1 LTAANNDGHAA
12 ESKPQYGLTRIYQAA
27 DRTTVFSMVN
37 RAGRCDVMSARDR
50 ISAGRQGGPRMSY
63 PPQQPE
69 PEPYG
74 AGQHPPG
81 EYPGAQFPPGQYSPG
96 GQFPPGQYP
105 PGGQLPPGQY
115 PPVGQLP
122 PGQYPPGGQLPPGQY
137 PPPGYQQP
145 GYQAVRPGRPGLLV
159 SGVLLGV
166 LAVAA
171 LGIALALG
179 HAASACSSDI
189 GQLAQAFDQ
198 QAAGDCSAASTARTV
213 LEIAAPVLAIAC
225 VAVIVGYRRR

>member
-1 LTAANNDGHAA
+1 
-12 ESKPQYGLTRIYQAA
+12 
-27 DRTTVFSMVN
+27 
-37 RAGRCDVMSARDR
+37 
-50 ISAGRQGGPRMSY
+50 MSY

-81 EYPGAQFPPGQYSPG
+81 EYPDGRFPAGQYPPGGQFPAGQYPPGGQPPAGGQYSPG
-96 GQFPPGQYP
+96 GQGAAGQYP
-105 PGGQLPPGQY
+105 PGGYQA
-115 PPVGQLP
+115 
-122 PGQYPPGGQLPPGQY
+122 GGYQPAGYQQAGY
-137 PPPGYQQP
+137 QPPGYE
-145 GYQAVRPGRPGLLV
+145 AARPGRPGLLV
-159 SGVLLGV
+159 SAVLVGV

-198 QAAGDCSAASTARTV
+198 QAAGDCSAASTARTA

-225 VAVIVGYRRR
+225 VALIVGYRRR

>member
-1 LTAANNDGHAA
+1 
-12 ESKPQYGLTRIYQAA
+12 
-27 DRTTVFSMVN
+27 
-37 RAGRCDVMSARDR
+37 
-50 ISAGRQGGPRMSY
+50 MSY

-74 AGQHPPG
+74 ADRQPPG
-81 EYPGAQFPPGQYSPG
+81 EYPGGQFPAGQYPPGAQFPAGQYSPG
-96 GQFPPGQYP
+96 GQGAAGQYA
-105 PGGQLPPGQY
+105 PGGYQAGEYRPA
-115 PPVGQLP
+115 
-122 PGQYPPGGQLPPGQY
+122 
-137 PPPGYQQP
+137 GYQQA
-145 GYQAVRPGRPGLLV
+145 GYQAPRPGRPGLLV
-159 SGVLLGV
+159 SAVLVGV

-198 QAAGDCSAASTARTV
+198 QAAGDCSAASTARTA

-225 VAVIVGYRRR
+225 VALIVGYRRR

>member
-1 LTAANNDGHAA
+1 
-12 ESKPQYGLTRIYQAA
+12 
-27 DRTTVFSMVN
+27 
-37 RAGRCDVMSARDR
+37 
-50 ISAGRQGGPRMSY
+50 MSY

-74 AGQHPPG
+74 AGQYPAGQYPAG
-81 EYPGAQFPPGQYSPG
+81 EYPG
-96 GQFPPGQYP
+96 GQYP
-105 PGGQLPPGQY
+105 GG
-115 PPVGQLP
+115 
-122 PGQYPPGGQLPPGQY
+122 
-137 PPPGYQQP
+137 GYQP
-145 GYQAVRPGRPGLLV
+145 AGYEAGRPGRPGLLV
-159 SGVLLGV
+159 SAVLLGI

-179 HAASACSSDI
+179 HAASACNSDI

>member
-1 LTAANNDGHAA
+1 
-12 ESKPQYGLTRIYQAA
+12 
-27 DRTTVFSMVN
+27 
-37 RAGRCDVMSARDR
+37 
-50 ISAGRQGGPRMSY
+50 MSY

-81 EYPGAQFPPGQYSPG
+81 EYPGGQFPAGQYPPGGQFPAGQYPPGGQYSPG
-96 GQFPPGQYP
+96 GQGAAGQYP
-105 PGGQLPPGQY
+105 PGGYQPAGYQQAGY
-115 PPVGQLP
+115 Q
-122 PGQYPPGGQLPPGQY
+122 
-137 PPPGYQQP
+137 PPGYQ
-145 GYQAVRPGRPGLLV
+145 AARPGRPGLLV
-159 SGVLLGV
+159 SAVLLGV

-171 LGIALALG
+171 VGIALALG

-189 GQLAQAFDQ
+189 GQFAQAFDQ

-225 VAVIVGYRRR
+225 VALIVGYRRR

>member
-1 LTAANNDGHAA
+1 
-12 ESKPQYGLTRIYQAA
+12 
-27 DRTTVFSMVN
+27 
-37 RAGRCDVMSARDR
+37 
-50 ISAGRQGGPRMSY
+50 MSY

-74 AGQHPPG
+74 AGQYPPG
-81 EYPGAQFPPGQYSPG
+81 EYPGA
-96 GQFPPGQYP
+96 QFPPGQYP

-115 PPVGQLP
+115 PP
-122 PGQYPPGGQLPPGQY
+122 GGYQ
-137 PPPGYQQP
+137 PPGYQPP

-159 SGVLLGV
+159 SAVLLGV

>member
-1 LTAANNDGHAA
+1 
-12 ESKPQYGLTRIYQAA
+12 
-27 DRTTVFSMVN
+27 
-37 RAGRCDVMSARDR
+37 
-50 ISAGRQGGPRMSY
+50 MSY

-74 AGQHPPG
+74 AGQYPPG
-81 EYPGAQFPPGQYSPG
+81 EYQG
-96 GQFPPGQYP
+96 GQFPADQYP
-105 PGGQLPPGQY
+105 PGGQFPAD
-115 PPVGQLP
+115 
-122 PGQYPPGGQLPPGQY
+122 QYPPGGQGPAGQY
-137 PPPGYQQP
+137 PPGRYQAAGYQPPGYQAP

-159 SGVLLGV
+159 SAVLLGV

-198 QAAGDCSAASTARTV
+198 QAAGDCSAASTARTA

>member
-1 LTAANNDGHAA
+1 
-12 ESKPQYGLTRIYQAA
+12 
-27 DRTTVFSMVN
+27 
-37 RAGRCDVMSARDR
+37 
-50 ISAGRQGGPRMSY
+50 MSY

-74 AGQHPPG
+74 AGQYPPG
-81 EYPGAQFPPGQYSPG
+81 EYPGAQFPAGQYSPG
-96 GQFPPGQYP
+96 GQFPAGQYP

-115 PPVGQLP
+115 PPGGQLP

-137 PPPGYQQP
+137 PPPGYQPPSYQPP

-159 SGVLLGV
+159 SAVLLGV

-198 QAAGDCSAASTARTV
+198 QAAGDCSAASTARTA

>member
-1 LTAANNDGHAA
+1 
-12 ESKPQYGLTRIYQAA
+12 
-27 DRTTVFSMVN
+27 
-37 RAGRCDVMSARDR
+37 
-50 ISAGRQGGPRMSY
+50 MSY

-74 AGQHPPG
+74 AGQ
-81 EYPGAQFPPGQYSPG
+81 YPA
-96 GQFPPGQYP
+96 GQYP
-105 PGGQLPPGQY
+105 AGQY
-115 PPVGQLP
+115 P
-122 PGQYPPGGQLPPGQY
+122 
-137 PPPGYQQP
+137 
-145 GYQAVRPGRPGLLV
+145 AIRPGRPGLLV
-159 SGVLLGV
+159 SAVLLGI

-179 HAASACSSDI
+179 HAASACNSDI

>member
-1 LTAANNDGHAA
+1 
-12 ESKPQYGLTRIYQAA
+12 
-27 DRTTVFSMVN
+27 
-37 RAGRCDVMSARDR
+37 
-50 ISAGRQGGPRMSY
+50 MSY

-74 AGQHPPG
+74 AGQHP
-81 EYPGAQFPPGQYSPG
+81 AGQYPG
-96 GQFPPGQYP
+96 GQYPGGQYP
-105 PGGQLPPGQY
+105 AG
-115 PPVGQLP
+115 
-122 PGQYPPGGQLPPGQY
+122 
-137 PPPGYQQP
+137 GYQP
-145 GYQAVRPGRPGLLV
+145 AGYEAGRPGRPGLLV
-159 SGVLLGV
+159 SAVLLGI

-179 HAASACSSDI
+179 HAASACNSDI

>member
-1 LTAANNDGHAA
+1 
-12 ESKPQYGLTRIYQAA
+12 
-27 DRTTVFSMVN
+27 
-37 RAGRCDVMSARDR
+37 
-50 ISAGRQGGPRMSY
+50 MSY

-74 AGQHPPG
+74 AGQYPPG
-81 EYPGAQFPPGQYSPG
+81 EYPG
-96 GQFPPGQYP
+96 GQFPAGQYP
-105 PGGQLPPGQY
+105 PGGQGPA
-115 PPVGQLP
+115 
-122 PGQYPPGGQLPPGQY
+122 GQYPPGGYQAA
-137 PPPGYQQP
+137 GYQPP

-159 SGVLLGV
+159 SAVLLGV
-166 LAVAA
+166 LAVAT

-198 QAAGDCSAASTARTV
+198 QAAGDCSSASTARTV

-225 VAVIVGYRRR
+225 VTVIVGYRRR

>member
-1 LTAANNDGHAA
+1 LTAANYDGDTA

-50 ISAGRQGGPRMSY
+50 ISAARQGGPRMSY

-74 AGQHPPG
+74 AGQYPPG
-81 EYPGAQFPPGQYSPG
+81 EYPGAQFPAGQYSPG
-96 GQFPPGQYP
+96 
-105 PGGQLPPGQY
+105 
-115 PPVGQLP
+115 GQLP
-122 PGQYPPGGQLPPGQY
+122 PGQYPPGGQLPPG
-137 PPPGYQQP
+137 YQPP

-159 SGVLLGV
+159 SAVLLGV

-189 GQLAQAFDQ
+189 GQLAQTFDQ